1 MDNRITI
8 FVGHYGSGKTEVA
21 VNYAIKLK
29 EEGND
34 VIIVD
39 LDIVNA
45 YYRTKDN
52 EEMLRKKGI
61 EVISPIYANTNVD
74 IPSLPPELMKVFDV
88 KDKKIV
94 FDVGGDDDGA
104 IALGR
109 FFRYFSQEK
118 YEMYAVINTKRP
130 LTDSKENIIMM
141 IDAINVNS
149 RLLTTG
155 VINNTNLSYET
166 TISDILSG
174 EKIVLDV
181 SKEINLPFI
190 FTSLKEEFV
199 DEYKKLSDSKL
210 FPIKKY
216 LNLPWQI

>member
-1 MDNRITI
+1 MNRITI

-52 EEMLRKKGI
+52 EEMLQKMGI

-74 IPSLPPELMKVFDV
+74 IPSLPPELMKVFDT

-141 IDAINVNS
+141 IDAININS
-149 RLLTTG
+149 RLKTTG
-155 VINNTNLSYET
+155 GINNTNLSYET
-166 TISDILSG
+166 TISDVYCG

-181 SKEINLPFI
+181 SKEIKLPFI

-199 DEYKKLSDSKL
+199 DEYKKMSDSEL

>member
-1 MDNRITI
+1 MERITI

-52 EEMLRKKGI
+52 EEMLRSRGI

-74 IPSLPPELMKVFDV
+74 IPSLPPELMKVFDN

-109 FFRYFSQEK
+109 FFSYFSQER
-118 YEMYAVINTKRP
+118 YEMFSVINTKRP
-130 LTDSKENIIMM
+130 LTDTKENIIIM
-141 IDAINVNS
+141 IDVINYNS
-149 RLLTTG
+149 RLKVSG

-166 TISDILSG
+166 TVKDVLNG

-181 SKEINLPFI
+181 AKETNLPFI
-190 FTSLKEEFV
+190 FTSLKEELV
-199 DEYKKLSDSKL
+199 EEYKKVSQSKL

-216 LNLPWQI
+216 LILPWQL

>member
-1 MDNRITI
+1 MERITI

-52 EEMLRKKGI
+52 EKMLNDMGI
-61 EVISPIYANTNVD
+61 EVLSPTYANTNVD
-74 IPSLPPELMKVFDV
+74 IPSLPPEMLKVFAN

-94 FDVGGDDDGA
+94 FDVGGDDAGA
-104 IALGR
+104 TALGR
-109 FFRYFSQEK
+109 FFSYFSQEK
-118 YEMYAVINTKRP
+118 YEMYCVINTKRP
-130 LTDSKENIIMM
+130 LTDKKEDIIIVIEEINI
-141 IDAINVNS
+141 NS
-149 RLLTTG
+149 RLKTTG
-155 VINNTNLSYET
+155 LINNTNLSYET
-166 TISDILSG
+166 KCDDILTG
-174 EKIVLDV
+174 EKIVLSACKDL
-181 SKEINLPFI
+181 KLPFI
-190 FTSLKEEFV
+190 FTSLLEEHV
-199 DEYKKLSDSKL
+199 NEYKNMSGSKL

-216 LNLPWQI
+216 LNLPWQM

>member
-1 MDNRITI
+1 MQRITI

-52 EEMLRKKGI
+52 EEMLLKKGI

-74 IPSLPPELMKVFDV
+74 IPSLPPELMKVFDK

-109 FFRYFSQEK
+109 FFSYFSQEK

-149 RLLTTG
+149 RLKSTG

-166 TISDILSG
+166 TLNDILSG
-174 EKIVLDV
+174 EKIVLEV
-181 SKEINLPFI
+181 SNETKLPFI

-199 DEYKKLSDSKL
+199 DEYKKMSGSKL

-216 LNLPWQI
+216 LTLPWQI

>member
-1 MDNRITI
+1 VDRITI

-52 EEMLRKKGI
+52 EKMLNEMGI
-61 EVISPIYANTNVD
+61 EVISPLYANTNVD
-74 IPSLPPELMKVFDV
+74 IPSLPPDILKVFAN

-94 FDVGGDDDGA
+94 FDVGGDDAGA

-109 FFRYFSQEK
+109 FFSYFSQEN
-118 YEMYAVINTKRP
+118 YQMYSVINTKRP
-130 LTDSKENIIMM
+130 LTDNKEDII
-141 IDAINVNS
+141 IVIRDINYNS
-149 RLLTTG
+149 RLQITG
-155 VINNTNLSYET
+155 LINNTNLSYET
-166 TISDILSG
+166 KCEDILKG
-174 EKIVLDV
+174 EKIVKSV
-181 SKEINLPFI
+181 CEEINLPFI
-190 FTSLKEEFV
+190 FTSLLLEHV
-199 DEYKKLSDSKL
+199 SEYKEMSDSKL

>member
-1 MDNRITI
+1 MNRITI

-52 EEMLRKKGI
+52 EEMLKSMGI
-61 EVISPIYANTNVD
+61 EVISPTYANTNVD
-74 IPSLPPELMKVFDV
+74 IPSLPPELLKVFAD
-88 KDKKIV
+88 KSKKIV
-94 FDVGGDDDGA
+94 FDVGGDDAGA

-109 FFRYFSQEK
+109 FFGYFSQEK
-118 YEMYAVINTKRP
+118 YEMYSVINTKRP
-130 LTDSKENIIMM
+130 LTDKKEDIIIM
-141 IDAINVNS
+141 IRDIEINS
-149 RLLTTG
+149 RLKVTG
-155 VINNTNLSYET
+155 LINNTNLSYET
-166 TISDILSG
+166 TCDDIFKG
-174 EKIVLDV
+174 EEIVKKV
-181 SKEINLPFI
+181 CEEIKLPFI
-190 FTSLKEEFV
+190 FTSLMEENV
-199 DEYKKLSDSKL
+199 DEYKKKSDRDL

-216 LNLPWQI
+216 LKLPWQN

>member
-1 MDNRITI
+1 MNRITI

-52 EEMLRKKGI
+52 EEMLRKMGI

-74 IPSLPPELMKVFDV
+74 IPSLPPELMKVFDT

-141 IDAINVNS
+141 IDAININS
-149 RLLTTG
+149 RLKTTG

-166 TISDILSG
+166 TISDIYCG

-181 SKEINLPFI
+181 SKEIKLPFI

-199 DEYKKLSDSKL
+199 DEYKKMSDSEL

>member
-1 MDNRITI
+1 MNRITI

-52 EEMLRKKGI
+52 EKMLTDMGI

-74 IPSLPPELMKVFDV
+74 IPSLPPELMKVFDN

-104 IALGR
+104 VALGR
-109 FFRYFSQEK
+109 FFSYFSQEK
-118 YEMYAVINTKRP
+118 YEMFGVINTKRP
-130 LTDSKENIIMM
+130 LTDTKENIIIMLN
-141 IDAINVNS
+141 AINLNS
-149 RLLTTG
+149 RLKITG
-155 VINNTNLSYET
+155 IINNTNLSYET
-166 TISDILSG
+166 LPEHILNG
-174 EKIVLDV
+174 EKIVSEV
-181 SKEINLPFI
+181 SKETGLPFI
-190 FTSLKEEFV
+190 FTSLKEEYV
-199 DEYKKLSDSKL
+199 NEYKELSQCEL

-216 LNLPWQI
+216 LNLPWQL

>member
-1 MDNRITI
+1 MERITI

-52 EEMLRKKGI
+52 EEMLRSRGI
-61 EVISPIYANTNVD
+61 EVISPVYANTNVD
-74 IPSLPPELMKVFDV
+74 IPSLPPELMKVFDN

-109 FFRYFSQEK
+109 FFSYFSQEK
-118 YEMYAVINTKRP
+118 YEMFSVINTKRP
-130 LTDSKENIIMM
+130 LTDTKENIIIM
-141 IDAINVNS
+141 IDAINYNS
-149 RLLTTG
+149 RLKVTG

-166 TISDILSG
+166 TVEDILSG

-181 SKEINLPFI
+181 SKETNLPFM
-190 FTSLKEEFV
+190 FTSLKEELA
-199 DEYKKLSDSKL
+199 DEYKKMSQSKL

-216 LNLPWQI
+216 LVLPWQL

>member
-1 MDNRITI
+1 MERITI

-52 EEMLRKKGI
+52 EEMLRSRGI

-74 IPSLPPELMKVFDV
+74 IPSLPPELMKVFDN

-109 FFRYFSQEK
+109 FFSYFSQER
-118 YEMYAVINTKRP
+118 YEMFSVINTKRP
-130 LTDSKENIIMM
+130 LTDTKENIIIM
-141 IDAINVNS
+141 IDAINYNS
-149 RLLTTG
+149 RLKVSG

-166 TISDILSG
+166 TVKDVLNG

-181 SKEINLPFI
+181 AKETNLPFI
-190 FTSLKEEFV
+190 FTSLKEELV
-199 DEYKKLSDSKL
+199 EEYKKVSQSKL

-216 LNLPWQI
+216 LILPWQL

>member
-1 MDNRITI
+1 MQRITI

-61 EVISPIYANTNVD
+61 EVISPVYANTNVD
-74 IPSLPPELMKVFDV
+74 IPSLPPELMKVFDS

-94 FDVGGDDDGA
+94 FDVGGDDAGA
-104 IALGR
+104 TALGR

-130 LTDSKENIIMM
+130 LTDTKENIIMM
-141 IDAINVNS
+141 IEAINFNS
-149 RLLTTG
+149 RLNVTG

-166 TISDILSG
+166 TTKDILNG
-174 EKIVLDV
+174 EKTVVEV
-181 SKEINLPFI
+181 SEETKLTFI
-190 FTSLKEEFV
+190 FTSLKEELV
-199 DEYKKLSDSKL
+199 DEYKKMSDSKL
-210 FPIKKY
+210 FPIKKF
-216 LNLPWQI
+216 LMLPWQI